1 MKLSTPLQ
9 GLVGIG
15 IQIFIGFQD
24 ILELGLVSLEIVVLR
39 GTLVKSDLM
48 SKETRLVAVVRVEIL
63 TRSIFMD
70 YWESIKVTNVVFTC
84 SLQF

>member
-63 TRSIFMD
+63 TRA
-70 YWESIKVTNVVFTC
+70 
-84 SLQF
+84 